1 MNRPFLKYG
10 VAAVMWLMLGNANAQ
25 EIPPAC
31 EQYVTAARICGAA
44 LIHLTEY
51 TDPAHA
57 AQVRSQLSA
66 TEKQMT
72 DSLRAGIQRDGS
84 DAVAER
90 CATSPGKE
98 QLQKSVVNLM
108 TFLAFNRGLSEDCQD
123 AVASLR

>member
-1 MNRPFLKYG
+1 MNSSFLKYG
-10 VAAVMWLMLGNANAQ
+10 AAAATWLVLGTVHAQ

-31 EQYVTAARICGAA
+31 EQYVTATRICGAA
-44 LIHLTEY
+44 LVHLTEY

-72 DSLRAGIQRDGS
+72 YSFRAGIQRDGA